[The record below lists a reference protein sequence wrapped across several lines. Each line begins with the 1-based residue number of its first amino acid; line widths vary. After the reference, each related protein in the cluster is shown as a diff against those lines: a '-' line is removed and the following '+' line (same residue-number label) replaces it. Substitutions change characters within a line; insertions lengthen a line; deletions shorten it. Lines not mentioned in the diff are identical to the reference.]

1 MKKLQLIAI
10 AAVFSATFNASVA
23 YAQDRHFSQFYS
35 SPLTLNPALT
45 GAFDGKYRVGGS
57 YRDQWRGL
65 LDQPYQTF
73 SFGSDLRLNAPFAAR
88 GNNDKVGIGLLFYRD
103 IVNTLDFSTTQMA
116 LSLAYHKSLAALDN
130 SQYLSLGLQ
139 MGLTQRNIN
148 YDALTF
154 QDQWNGITGYTL
166 PRSERLPENNF
177 GYGDMSVGLNY
188 SVVFAPK
195 KSLFIGAS
203 YHHFNRPDVAF
214 FTGETIPK
222 QPLDARLSVQMAAQ
236 YPINPSNTITM
247 SPRVLFSAQGPHL
260 EINAGTNFR
269 AVVDNTYGTA
279 LHLGG
284 YVRPVKSN
292 DGINFDA
299 LVFLVG
305 VELNNILFGFSY
317 DINLPNIERY
327 RRSANTFEISLIY
340 LGEFENDELLCP
352 KF

>member
-1 MKKLQLIAI
+1 MKKIQLAVIIAVLSVSI
-10 AAVFSATFNASVA
+10 AWT
-23 YAQDRHFSQFYS
+23 QDRHFSQFYS

-73 SFGSDLRLNAPFAAR
+73 SFGSDLRLNAPFAER
-88 GNNDKVGIGLLFYRD
+88 GNNDKFGIGLLFVRD

-116 LSLAYHKSLAALDN
+116 ISTAYHKSLAALDN
-130 SQYLSLGLQ
+130 SQYLSLGFQ
-139 MGLTQRNIN
+139 MGLTQRNVN

-166 PRSERLPENNF
+166 PRGERLPENNF
-177 GYGDMSVGLNY
+177 GYLDLSAGLNY
-188 SVVFAPK
+188 SVVFGPK

-203 YHHFNRPDVAF
+203 YHHFNKPNVAF
-214 FTGETIPK
+214 FKGETIPK
-222 QPLDARLSVQMAAQ
+222 QPLLQRISAQ
-236 YPINPSNTITM
+236 ISGQFPINPTNSITM
-247 SPRVLFSAQGPHL
+247 SPRLLFATQGPHL

-284 YVRPVKSN
+284 YVRPVKST

-299 LVFLVG
+299 LVFIVG
-305 VELNNILFGFSY
+305 LELNNILLGVSY
-317 DINLPNIERY
+317 DINLPNIQRY

-352 KF
+352 TF